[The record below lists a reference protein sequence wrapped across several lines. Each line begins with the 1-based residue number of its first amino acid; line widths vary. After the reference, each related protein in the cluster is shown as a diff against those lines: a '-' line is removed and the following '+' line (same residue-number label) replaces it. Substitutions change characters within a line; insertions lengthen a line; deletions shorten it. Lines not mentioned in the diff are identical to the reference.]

1 LFRNEQSELAKL
13 LRVSQSA
20 DLLEVALRLRAI
32 AHDDGCI
39 DAAQVKLI
47 GLEEIQAAAGPR
59 WPRMRE
65 RVRSGSIDILSRH
78 AAPDDVI
85 VPAGDGFLVIL
96 ADGAPG
102 ETQERCRKMR
112 EALLTFY
119 LGEDSFKTLRPEV
132 TARSLTIDGFAD
144 LMTTGAASEPPRS
157 PLLVAKSAGGEIA
170 QARVFSIRERRVAGH
185 WFYPVRTRGARRL
198 AYNPDFI
205 LDGRH
210 QDQNYLDL
218 DIAVCDQA
226 FSYLSARDDDGTL
239 AVGFSVHATT
249 MHVRR
254 RREAFLSA
262 LNHVPHE
269 LRRRTVITIAEIEKG
284 TPLISIAEWCSSLRA
299 LTSRVSLEFH
309 YSDHAITSIG
319 GAGAYVAG
327 FHLPIYSG
335 AQKGPRASHT
345 LEQIRFWSRA
355 VHAQGMR
362 LTVHGFC
369 ESAFFSQAAAA
380 GIDIATS
387 DTLWP
392 FMLAEPPQAPAL
404 SA

>member
-1 LFRNEQSELAKL
+1 M
-13 LRVSQSA
+13 SQSA

-32 AHDDGCI
+32 ARDDGCI
-39 DAAQVKLI
+39 AAAQVKLI

-65 RVRSGSIDILSRH
+65 RVRAGSIDILSRH
-78 AAPDDVI
+78 AAADDVI

-96 ADGAPG
+96 ADGEPG
-102 ETQERCRKMR
+102 ATQERCRKMR
-112 EALLTFY
+112 EALLSFY
-119 LGEDSFKTLRPEV
+119 LGEETLKTLRPEV
-132 TARSLTIDGFAD
+132 TTRSLTMDGFAD
-144 LMTTGAASEPPRS
+144 LMTTGVASETRP

-170 QARVFSIRERRVAGH
+170 QARVFSARERKIAGH

-198 AYNPDFI
+198 AYNPEFI

-218 DIAVCDQA
+218 DIAVCDYA
-226 FSYLSARDDDGTL
+226 FSHLSTL
-239 AVGFSVHATT
+239 DEDSEAAIGFAVHATT

-254 RREAFLSA
+254 RREAYLNALS
-262 LNHVPHE
+262 HMPHE
-269 LRRRTVITIAEIEKG
+269 LRRRAVITIAEIEKG
-284 TPLISIAEWCSSLRA
+284 TPMISIAEWCASLRA
-299 LTSRVSLEFH
+299 MTGRISLEFH
-309 YSDHAITSIG
+309 YSDHAIASIS
-319 GAGAYVAG
+319 GAGAFVAG

-335 AQKGPRASHT
+335 AQKGPRASNT

-355 VHAQGMR
+355 VHSQGMR

-369 ESAFFSQAAAA
+369 EPTFFSQAIAA
-380 GIDIATS
+380 GIDVATS

-392 FMLAEPPQAPAL
+392 FTIVEPAAPAAAL